1 MKRCLHCDRC
11 FDRPD
16 WHCPACGFRPPLIDG
31 LPALAPELALGGAGF
46 HPEAFA
52 DLARLEAANFWFRAR
67 NRLIVWALRRYFPD
81 MARFLEIGCG
91 TGYVLS
97 GITDAFPQAHLVG
110 SEVFSA
116 GLSFA
121 ARRLPKAELLQMDA
135 RSIPYDSEFDVIGAF
150 DVLEHIE
157 EDEAVLVEMHRAI
170 AQHGG
175 IILTVPLHPWL
186 WSRQDEYACHVRR
199 YCVGELSEK
208 VRRAGFRL
216 LFQTTF
222 VSLLLPAM
230 VVSRLAN
237 LHALAKADPLAE
249 LKLPGLINRVFLAV
263 MQAEFG
269 LIRAGIRF
277 PVGGSLLLVATKT

>member
-31 LPALAPELALGGAGF
+31 LFALAPVLALGGAGF

-52 DLARLEAANFWFRAR
+52 VLARLEAANFWFRAR
-67 NRLIVWALRRYFPD
+67 NRLIVWTLRRYFPD

-91 TGYVLS
+91 TGFVLS
-97 GITDAFPQAHLVG
+97 GIADAFPQAHLVG

-135 RSIPYDSEFDVIGAF
+135 RSIPYDSEFDVIGAS

-157 EDEAVLVEMHRAI
+157 EDEAVLAKMHRAI
-170 AQHGG
+170 APRGG

-199 YCVGELSEK
+199 YRLGELSEK
-208 VRRAGFRL
+208 IRRTGFRL
-216 LFQTTF
+216 RFQTAF
-222 VSLLLPAM
+222 NSLLLPAM

-237 LHALAKADPLAE
+237 RHALAKADPLAE
-249 LKLPGLINRVFLAV
+249 LKLPGFINRMFLAV